1 MSDWIEAGEKAPAFN
16 LAADDGKKYKLADL
30 KGSPVVLYFY
40 PRDDTPG
47 CTKEA
52 CAFRDRSK
60 ELAKHGAKVFG
71 VSTDSVA
78 THIKFRDK
86 FELNFPLLADE
97 DHAVAEKYGAW
108 REKNMYGKKSMGI
121 QRSTYLIDAAGKV
134 ARVWKKVQVDGH
146 DMQVLEALAEL
157 KAAKA

>member
-1 MSDWIEAGEKAPAFN
+1 MADWIEEGAAAPTFT
-16 LAADDGKKYKLADL
+16 LTADDGTKVKLADL

-52 CAFRDRSK
+52 CSFRDRK
-60 ELAKHGAKVFG
+60 AELQKLGAKVLG
-71 VSTDSVA
+71 ISTDDVA
-78 THIKFRDK
+78 THVKFRDK
-86 FELNFPLLADE
+86 YSLNFSLLADP

-121 QRSTYLIDAAGKV
+121 ARSTFLIGADGKV
-134 ARVWKKVQVDGH
+134 KKVWKAVRVDGH
-146 DMQVLEALAEL
+146 DEQVLAALRSL
-157 KAAKA
+157 

>member
-1 MSDWIEAGEKAPAFN
+1 MPDWIEEGAAAPTFT
-16 LAADDGKKYKLADL
+16 LTADDGTKVKLADL

-52 CAFRDRSK
+52 CSFRDRK
-60 ELAKHGAKVFG
+60 AELQKLGAKVLG
-71 VSTDSVA
+71 ISTDDVA
-78 THIKFRDK
+78 SHVKFRDK
-86 FELNFPLLADE
+86 FSLNFPLLADP

-121 QRSTYLIDAAGKV
+121 ARSTFLIGADGTVKK
-134 ARVWKKVQVDGH
+134 VWKAVRVDGH
-146 DMQVLEALAEL
+146 DEQVLAALRDL
-157 KAAKA
+157 